1 MAKHSKME
9 ILSIRW
15 KLPEMLD
22 HEDSRFNSTKERD
35 DEEGYYEEQR
45 GRDGIGEELDEEE
58 EEEEAEVE
66 DNEWEEEMDTRIL
79 EPIDEWTHSKRKLSL
94 PVNLPIGHTK
104 RGKLRPYGSIP
115 LTKAKYI
122 QQSKVEKGARKK
134 LA

>member
-1 MAKHSKME
+1 MFQDFQVEMAKHSKME

-58 EEEEAEVE
+58 EEEEAELE
-66 DNEWEEEMDTRIL
+66 GNESEEELDTRML
-79 EPIDEWTHSKRKLSL
+79 EPMNEWTHSKR
-94 PVNLPIGHTK
+94 NYH
-104 RGKLRPYGSIP
+104 RR
-115 LTKAKYI
+115 
-122 QQSKVEKGARKK
+122 
-134 LA
+134 